1 MSSSPRFDRWQPEL
15 RRTLMR
21 IQPEYFAWSVENQ
34 ERYAVAMPAADREHL
49 AEVLMAELFGRTF
62 GSREESAAAADNL
75 PLDEL
80 ERWNQAVLPFTGIG
94 EDHFFLNEWFA
105 DGKSILD
112 FDTVRAY
119 DEDDYHF
126 QEAARTK
133 DDPSY
138 GGKPYRG
145 SLYSSWARLYVE
157 ERFTYATLSMAAGYI
172 YAQLENKGQGL
183 LEERIPHRY
192 VPGRHHGKPDGDNWQ
207 WDMRVD
213 AGGQEGVLEELRR
226 RVWDYQSARHEVLQ
240 TAWDAADRCGVYLVD
255 ESKPPESN
263 LHVVFTDKA
272 ALSAVRFR
280 SFLRDCRALER
291 SVSELSRAVEEEQ
304 AALARFIEEQHAD
317 VLQTYDPK
325 VRPLRKKRKV
335 LVAKGAFSGL
345 E

>member
-1 MSSSPRFDRWQPEL
+1 MQKRRPVGVPEL
-15 RRTLMR
+15 
-21 IQPEYFAWSVENQ
+21 PG
-34 ERYAVAMPAADREHL
+34 VAATGDL
-49 AEVLMAELFGRTF
+49 ELFRGGIQEDTRPF
-62 GSREESAAAADNL
+62 PVGPFEREQLAPTCRHDAGHGDRCLLA
-75 PLDEL
+75 P
-80 ERWNQAVLPFTGIG
+80 ERQLGTAQL
-94 EDHFFLNEWFA
+94 
-105 DGKSILD
+105 SILD

-119 DEDDYHF
+119 DEDDYRF

-138 GGKPYRG
+138 SGKPYRG

-172 YAQLENKGQGL
+172 YMQLESKGQDL

-192 VPGRHHGKPDGDNWQ
+192 VPGRHHGKADGDNWQ

-213 AGGQEGVLEELRR
+213 ADGQEGVLEELQRR
-226 RVWDYQSARHEVLQ
+226 LWDYQRARHEALQ
-240 TAWDAADRCGVYLVD
+240 TAWDDADRCGVYLVD
-255 ESKPPESN
+255 ESKPPESG
-263 LHVVFTDKA
+263 LHVVFTDKT

-291 SVSELSRAVEEEQ
+291 SVSELNQAVEEEQ

-317 VLQTYDPK
+317 VLQSYDPK